1 MSYEVNKY
9 ALDLNGTTYL
19 SNNNLDVTQDFAIAC
34 ILEIPTLTTIESI
47 IGFYTLTDG
56 SSLSFRF
63 RTSGYLEFTGGVGVS
78 SNKPNAQI
86 DVSSYIGETIIVVGR
101 QVNNKLSLMV
111 KGVINTDNTKTTTY
125 TTLTVPYKIGAGY
138 TDYFGGL
145 QGEQYY
151 TKVMLEYLEIQDTL
165 TDFQLLEFANLDKLS
180 DHSDYATFNKNAYYN
195 FDTQT
200 TDDQSG
206 GNDATVTGVEQ
217 YAIIGTETVYGTKCT
232 KTETFT
238 QDASITFDELIYDWF
253 YGGSIKI
260 KVDNLAWK
268 TIKILA
274 YDDESNSY
282 LPIKVETTTL
292 REHTIVIP
300 KTATRRLKLSIDS
313 DSTFTKV
320 IYTLESVF
328 DVINDTDSNSS
339 GAVAID
345 YNVIYSDVNIEK
357 RSMSFRV
364 NDDDAH
370 FAQSILQNKVY
381 LDDEIHQITS
391 LQVSELDVNRKEF
404 KCDFLRLLNE

>member
-9 ALDLNGTTYL
+9 GYSANGASYIQTPILPNTVTSSLMGWVYNNSSLPSNARLGFGDGSGNYNYYIHYSKSHNKIFVGVKEVFFSYDFTMIVNEKAHLSMTLNNGVVKGYLNGVEIISESYNSYTPDH
-19 SNNNLDVTQDFAIAC
+19 NLFLNYV
-34 ILEIPTLTTIESI
+34 
-47 IGFYTLTDG
+47 YTDG
-56 SSLSFRF
+56 VVINYEQIVYDVKYFNSVL
-63 RTSGYLEFTGGVGVS
+63 
-78 SNKPNAQI
+78 NQAQI
-86 DVSSYIGETIIVVGR
+86 QSEMTSDNITAVGHWTLNQTLDDSSP
-101 QVNNKLSLMV
+101 N
-111 KGVINTDNTKTTTY
+111 
-125 TTLTVPYKIGAGY
+125 
-138 TDYFGGL
+138 
-145 QGEQYY
+145 
-151 TKVMLEYLEIQDTL
+151 
-165 TDFQLLEFANLDKLS
+165 
-180 DHSDYATFNKNAYYN
+180 
-195 FDTQT
+195 
-200 TDDQSG
+200 
-206 GNDATVTGVEQ
+206 GNDATVTGTEQ
-217 YAIIGTETVYGTKCT
+217 YALISTETVYGTKCT
-232 KTETFT
+232 KTETFE
-238 QDASITFDELIYDWF
+238 QDANDTFDELIYDWF

-260 KVDNLAWK
+260 EVDNLAWK

-282 LPIKVETTTL
+282 LPIKIETTTL

-320 IYTLESVF
+320 VYTLESIF

-364 NDDDAH
+364 NDSDAH

-391 LQVSELDVNRKEF
+391 LQVSELDVNTKEF

>member
-9 ALDLNGTTYL
+9 GFDFDGASYTK
-19 SNNNLDVTQDFAIAC
+19 SNNSFGLTSFSWCGWVNAYNSTGRIAIKRNVNDNTDYNFIIDVATGSVVRFSMRDGNANNTSYGLTNIVANDKFYHIALTYDSASNTV
-34 ILEIPTLTTIESI
+34 ILYVDGIIDKSATISSPIPTPTASKMILGYDENYVAV
-47 IGFYTLTDG
+47 GF
-56 SSLSFRF
+56 
-63 RTSGYLEFTGGVGVS
+63 FTGKMYDVKIFDSALNQTQIQTEMTNDNITTVGHWTLNQTLDDS
-78 SNKPNAQI
+78 SPN
-86 DVSSYIGETIIVVGR
+86 
-101 QVNNKLSLMV
+101 
-111 KGVINTDNTKTTTY
+111 
-125 TTLTVPYKIGAGY
+125 
-138 TDYFGGL
+138 
-145 QGEQYY
+145 
-151 TKVMLEYLEIQDTL
+151 
-165 TDFQLLEFANLDKLS
+165 
-180 DHSDYATFNKNAYYN
+180 
-195 FDTQT
+195 
-200 TDDQSG
+200 

-217 YAIIGTETVYGTKCT
+217 YALISTETVYGTKCT
-232 KTETFT
+232 KTETFE
-238 QDASITFDELIYDWF
+238 QDANDTFDELIYDWF
-253 YGGSIKI
+253 YGGTIKI
-260 KVDNLAWK
+260 EVDNLAWK

-292 REHTIVIP
+292 REHAIVIP

-313 DSTFTKV
+313 DSTFTTV
-320 IYTLESVF
+320 VYTLESVF

-364 NDDDAH
+364 NDSDAH

-381 LDDEIHQITS
+381 LDNEIHQITS

>member
-1 MSYEVNKY
+1 MSYEINKY
-9 ALDLNGTTYL
+9 GFDFDGASYLTLDNSLQDLTDNDFTLMWWQEPIIKSGWHTIL
-19 SNNNLDVTQDFAIAC
+19 ATQDNDTQRGFSIRVISDGIVGRLLFTEYYNGDDARVDTVSTS
-34 ILEIPTLTTIESI
+34 ILLTGKNHINFVFDSSNISNSKFYINGDVEVSTYNAPTNTKQKSNVTYIGKLKSVGIEDFCDGIFHDIKIFDSVLTQAQIQSEMTENNITTI
-47 IGFYTLTDG
+47 GHWTLDQTLDD
-56 SSLSFRF
+56 SS
-63 RTSGYLEFTGGVGVS
+63 
-78 SNKPNAQI
+78 PN
-86 DVSSYIGETIIVVGR
+86 
-101 QVNNKLSLMV
+101 N
-111 KGVINTDNTKTTTY
+111 
-125 TTLTVPYKIGAGY
+125 
-138 TDYFGGL
+138 
-145 QGEQYY
+145 
-151 TKVMLEYLEIQDTL
+151 
-165 TDFQLLEFANLDKLS
+165 
-180 DHSDYATFNKNAYYN
+180 
-195 FDTQT
+195 
-200 TDDQSG
+200 
-206 GNDATVTGVEQ
+206 NDATVTGVDQ
-217 YAIIGTETVYGTKCT
+217 YAIISTETIYGTKCT
-232 KTETFT
+232 KTETFE
-238 QDASITFDELIYDWF
+238 QDASITFDELIYAWF
-253 YGGSIKI
+253 YGGTIKI
-260 KVDNLAWK
+260 EVDNLAWK

-320 IYTLESVF
+320 VYTLESIF

-364 NDDDAH
+364 NDSDAH

-381 LDDEIHQITS
+381 LDNEIYQVTS

>member
-1 MSYEVNKY
+1 MPYEINKY
-9 ALDLNGTTYL
+9 GFDFDGNTYLTQNNPIDITNDFTVAVKFLVPNTPSSDEIIMGSYSWTSSGDDLSCYLRYRATGILNFVFGGSDDGYPSADVDLNSHIGNIVTVVFSVRTLQASLMFNSLVVNASGL
-19 SNNNLDVTQDFAIAC
+19 SSLTNNIT
-34 ILEIPTLTTIESI
+34 PMI
-47 IGFYTLTDG
+47 IGGIKSHTG
-56 SSLSFRF
+56 VV
-63 RTSGYLEFTGGVGVS
+63 SGEF
-78 SNKPNAQI
+78 N
-86 DVSSYIGETIIVVGR
+86 
-101 QVNNKLSLMV
+101 
-111 KGVINTDNTKTTTY
+111 GVIVEL
-125 TTLTVPYKIGAGY
+125 LT
-138 TDYFGGL
+138 
-145 QGEQYY
+145 
-151 TKVMLEYLEIQDTL
+151 IQDTL
-165 TDFQLLEFANLDKLS
+165 TDNQLLEFANLDKLS
-180 DHSDYATFNKNAYYN
+180 NHTDYSTFNKNAYYD

-232 KTETFT
+232 KTETFE
-238 QDASITFDELIYDWF
+238 QDANDTFDELIYDWF
-253 YGGSIKI
+253 YGGTIKI
-260 KVDNLAWK
+260 EVDNLAWK

-313 DSTFTKV
+313 DSTFTTV
-320 IYTLESVF
+320 VYTLESIF

-381 LDDEIHQITS
+381 LDNEIHQITS